1 MDAALRS
8 AVPDG
13 GERMS
18 ELLLEVRVAQALDN
32 VFAAFDD
39 PFRLRRWF
47 GAPPGSYRTGGDG
60 TMAPDEPFQVNLVDA
75 QGVPFALVCRI
86 LSVVPGEGFEMEMAW
101 KGGSLGREATRASIT
116 LRAIEGGTQIH
127 IRQGPFSS
135 PELLDANW
143 AYWEHCLARL
153 ARVASG
159 EAVPCFEEFWEESLG
174 FDEPLGMA
182 AYTVLA
188 GMREAGAPPEVI
200 AQVEDALYTHLT
212 RVADDTT
219 DVLAAVLRAR
229 LKEAAS

>member
-1 MDAALRS
+1 
-8 AVPDG
+8 
-13 GERMS
+13 MS
-18 ELLLEVRVAQALDN
+18 ELMLEVLLAQSLDE

-60 TMAPDEPFQVNLVDA
+60 TMVPGETFRTNLVDA
-75 QGVPFALVCRI
+75 QGVPFAQVSRI
-86 LSVVPGEGFEMEMAW
+86 LSVVPGQGFEMEMAW
-101 KGGSLGREATRASIT
+101 EKGGLGREMTRASIT
-116 LRAIEGGTQIH
+116 LRASDGGTQIH

-135 PELLDANW
+135 PELVDAHR

-200 AQVEDALYTHLT
+200 AQVEEALYAHLG

-219 DVLAAVLRAR
+219 AVLAAVLRAR
-229 LKEAAS
+229 LKEVAS

>member
-1 MDAALRS
+1 
-8 AVPDG
+8 
-13 GERMS
+13 MS
-18 ELLLEVRVAQALDN
+18 ELVLEIQLAQSLND
-32 VFAAFDD
+32 VMAAFDD

-47 GAPPGSYRTGGDG
+47 VGPPGSYRTGGDG
-60 TMAPDEPFQVNLVDA
+60 TLVPGEPFRVELIDAEGQAFAQVSRL
-75 QGVPFALVCRI
+75 

-101 KGGSLGREATRASIT
+101 QGGGMGRETTRAAIT
-116 LRAIEGGTQIH
+116 LRASKGGTRIH

-135 PELLDANW
+135 SEAQEAHR

-159 EAVPCFEEFWEESLG
+159 EAVPCFEEFREESVG

-200 AQVEDALYTHLT
+200 AQVEEALYAHLP
-212 RVADDTT
+212 RVTDDTT
-219 DVLAAVLRAR
+219 AALAAVLRAR
-229 LKEAAS
+229 LKEMAS

>member
-1 MDAALRS
+1 
-8 AVPDG
+8 
-13 GERMS
+13 MS
-18 ELLLEVRVAQALDN
+18 ELMLEVQLAQSLDD

-60 TMAPDEPFQVNLVDA
+60 SMAPGEPFRVNLVDA
-75 QGVPFALVCRI
+75 EGAPFAQVSRI
-86 LSVVPGEGFEMEMAW
+86 LSVTPGQGFEMEMAW
-101 KGGSLGREATRASIT
+101 EGGNLGREATRVSIT
-116 LRAIEGGTQIH
+116 LRASGEGTQVH
-127 IRQGPFSS
+127 IRQGPFPS
-135 PELLDANW
+135 PEVLEAHR

-159 EAVPCFEEFWEESLG
+159 ESVPCFEEVWEESLG

-200 AQVEDALYTHLT
+200 AQVEEALYAHLG

-219 DVLAAVLRAR
+219 AVLAAVLRAR
-229 LKEAAS
+229 LKEVAS